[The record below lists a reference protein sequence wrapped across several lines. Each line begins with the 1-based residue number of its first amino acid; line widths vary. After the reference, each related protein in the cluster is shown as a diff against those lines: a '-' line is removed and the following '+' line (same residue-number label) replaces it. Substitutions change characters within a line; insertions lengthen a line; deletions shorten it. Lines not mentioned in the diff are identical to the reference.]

1 MRKLLLTTFCTVG
14 SLLFAQ
20 ELNKPALDS
29 LFTYMN
35 KEKIGAG
42 SVSIFKDGK
51 EIYVN
56 SYGNRDY
63 ENNLPNNAQTKFR
76 IGSISKTFTAT
87 LIMKLIEDRKLTL
100 DTKLSKFYP
109 NIVNSDKI
117 TIQNLLQHSSGI
129 QNITTI
135 PSYLEWYLKDISK
148 PEMLEKIKA
157 LSSDFEPNTKEAYSN
172 TNYILLTFILEDASK
187 TKYDDLLQKYII
199 NPLKLTNTK
208 IGGKI
213 SDTNNEAKS
222 YEYLNNKYILQPE
235 TSMTIPLGA
244 GFLVSTPTDL
254 NTFMNALL
262 NGKIL
267 KPTTVSQMK
276 TIKETHGFGLFNDK
290 INNETGIGHNGAID
304 AFMSYSFCF
313 EATKFCYAVT
323 QNSNETHLPVI
334 KNNLFNAT
342 HNLKINYP
350 KKVISAE
357 VDAKTLAK
365 YTNTYSSNDIPI
377 GLKFFVENNTLMAQG
392 DGQQP
397 FPLTANNQTNF
408 TFAPAKIEI
417 TFSEDGKTMQ
427 MIQNKRTF
435 NFIKKD

>member
-35 KEKIGAG
+35 KEKIGTG

-129 QNITTI
+129 QNITAT

-148 PEMLEKIKA
+148 PE
-157 LSSDFEPNTKEAYSN
+157 
-172 TNYILLTFILEDASK
+172 
-187 TKYDDLLQKYII
+187 
-199 NPLKLTNTK
+199 
-208 IGGKI
+208 
-213 SDTNNEAKS
+213 
-222 YEYLNNKYILQPE
+222 
-235 TSMTIPLGA
+235 
-244 GFLVSTPTDL
+244 
-254 NTFMNALL
+254 
-262 NGKIL
+262 
-267 KPTTVSQMK
+267 
-276 TIKETHGFGLFNDK
+276 
-290 INNETGIGHNGAID
+290 
-304 AFMSYSFCF
+304 
-313 EATKFCYAVT
+313 
-323 QNSNETHLPVI
+323 
-334 KNNLFNAT
+334 
-342 HNLKINYP
+342 
-350 KKVISAE
+350 
-357 VDAKTLAK
+357 
-365 YTNTYSSNDIPI
+365 
-377 GLKFFVENNTLMAQG
+377 
-392 DGQQP
+392 
-397 FPLTANNQTNF
+397 
-408 TFAPAKIEI
+408 
-417 TFSEDGKTMQ
+417 
-427 MIQNKRTF
+427 
-435 NFIKKD
+435 